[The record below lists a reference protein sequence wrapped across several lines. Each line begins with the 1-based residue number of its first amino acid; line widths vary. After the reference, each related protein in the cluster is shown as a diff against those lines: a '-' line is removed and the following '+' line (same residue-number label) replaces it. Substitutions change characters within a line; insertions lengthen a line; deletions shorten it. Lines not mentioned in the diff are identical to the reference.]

1 MAKPHQTPDHGQVI
15 TAETAQGI
23 LEAGGHPISLSLG
36 DIMMVENALESR
48 SDLQSASQQAAQCL
62 ANGDYAQAVDR
73 YQQLIDTEPQVKA
86 HYWHLGLALL
96 LLGEEADA
104 QTTWML
110 AMMDGDAEQ
119 LEQWTDELAQLLRS
133 QAEQQE
139 ALANHAL
146 GWLLR
151 QHLRE
156 VAPHDLHNLLHLTQ
170 RAIALERFD
179 AEDLTTWGVLEQLRS
194 SAAIDHPSSAIAP
207 DEPTRNA
214 ETTIAP
220 TAGNPTAID
229 HALRLQTLKAV
240 LDYAPRDPALLE
252 FAEAV
257 LEHASDPLSVVHVL
271 MLTAVAI
278 AYEHHCPSLAIRYVE
293 LCRSVCPHDLEI
305 LSHRSTFY
313 QNAGQHEQGI
323 ETAREWCILARSL
336 PEQVFGAF
344 LLLRALTRA
353 GGYWKEIFELAAL
366 QESLLRSL
374 AESQTAPL
382 DQSTTLRL
390 VTTTFFLPYV
400 RDDLEH
406 NRLAQNHLF
415 QLCQS
420 SIRAYAAE
428 AATRYQQG
436 LARRRDRPEPRQ
448 RLRIGYFSHCLRRHS
463 VGWLSRWLIQ
473 HHDRDQFE
481 LYGYFWNYHQ
491 GNDPLQDWFVE
502 QVDHARKLGRDG
514 LAIAEQIYQD
524 DIDLLLDLDSITADV
539 CSEVLALKPAPIQ
552 ATWLGWDASGL
563 PAIDYFIAD
572 PYVLSDAADAH
583 YAEKIWRL
591 PHTYLAVD
599 GFEVGIPT
607 LRRDDLGIPADAI
620 IYLSGQS
627 ASKRHPETV
636 RSQLRI
642 LAAVPNSYLLI
653 KGITDDQAIQTY
665 FTQVAEAEGVASDR
679 LRFLPE
685 VPAEAVHRANLA
697 IADVVLDTYPY
708 NGATTTMETLWMG
721 IPLVTRVGEQ
731 FASRN
736 SYTMMVNAGIEEGI
750 AWTNE
755 AYVEWGIRF
764 GKEVELRQHVAWKLK
779 RSRQTAPL
787 WNAKQFTRE
796 MEQAYKQMWQAYTAR

>member
-1 MAKPHQTPDHGQVI
+1 
-15 TAETAQGI
+15 
-23 LEAGGHPISLSLG
+23 
-36 DIMMVENALESR
+36 MMIENALEPR
-48 SDLQSASQQAAQCL
+48 SDWQQAALCL
-62 ANGDYAQAVDR
+62 ANGEYGQAVDR
-73 YQQLIDTEPQVKA
+73 YQQLIDVEPHIKA
-86 HYWHLGLALL
+86 HYWHFGLASL
-96 LLGEEADA
+96 LLGEEAEA
-104 QTTWML
+104 QTAWML
-110 AMMDGDAEQ
+110 AMMDGEAEQ
-119 LEQWTDELAQLLRS
+119 IEQWTDELAQCLRS

-139 ALANHAL
+139 TIPNHERA
-146 GWLLR
+146 WLLR
-151 QHLRE
+151 QHLRA
-156 VAPHDLHNLLHLTQ
+156 VAPQDVHNLLCLTQ
-170 RAIALERFD
+170 RAIEVDRF
-179 AEDLTTWGVLEQLRS
+179 AGEDLAAWGLIERLRS
-194 SAAIDHPSSAIAP
+194 AAASPASIDQASLI
-207 DEPTRNA
+207 
-214 ETTIAP
+214 
-220 TAGNPTAID
+220 
-229 HALRLQTLKAV
+229 QTLQAALKHASG
-240 LDYAPRDPALLE
+240 DPALLD
-252 FAEAV
+252 FAEAA
-257 LEHASDPLSVVHVL
+257 LDIAADPLAVVNLFMLTSVVV
-271 MLTAVAI
+271 
-278 AYEHHCPSLAIRYVE
+278 AYELHCPSLAVRYVQ
-293 LCRSVCPHDLEI
+293 LCQKICPQDLEI
-305 LSHRSTFY
+305 LSHLSTFY

-353 GGYWKEIFELAAL
+353 GGYWKEIFELASL
-366 QESLLRSL
+366 QASLLRSL
-374 AESQTAPL
+374 AESQTEPL

-400 RDDLEH
+400 RDNLED
-406 NRLAQNHLF
+406 NRRAQNHLF
-415 QLCQS
+415 RLCQS

-436 LARRRDRPEPRQ
+436 LARRRDRPEGHR

-463 VGWLSRWLIQ
+463 VGWLARWLIQ
-473 HHDRDQFE
+473 HHDREQFE

-491 GNDPLQDWFVE
+491 GNDSLQDWFVE

-524 DIDLLLDLDSITADV
+524 DIDILIDLDSITADV

-572 PYVLSDAADAH
+572 PYVLSETADAH
-583 YAEKIWRL
+583 YTEKIWRL
-591 PHTYLAVD
+591 PQTYLAVD

-636 RSQLRI
+636 RSQLQI
-642 LAAVPNSYLLI
+642 IAAVPNSYLLI

-665 FTQVAEAEGVASDR
+665 FNQVAAAEGVTSDR

-685 VPAEAVHRANLA
+685 VPAEAVHRANLG

-736 SYTMMVNAGIEEGI
+736 SYTMLVNAGIEEGI

-764 GKEVELRQHVAWKLK
+764 GNETALRQHVAWKLK

-796 MEQAYKQMWQAYTAR
+796 MEQAYQQMWQAYVAP

>member
-1 MAKPHQTPDHGQVI
+1 
-15 TAETAQGI
+15 
-23 LEAGGHPISLSLG
+23 
-36 DIMMVENALESR
+36 MMVENGLETR
-48 SDLQSASQQAAQCL
+48 SDWQQAAQCL
-62 ANGDYAQAVDR
+62 ANGDYTQAIER
-73 YQQLIDTEPQVKA
+73 YQALIEAEPQIKA
-86 HYWHLGLALL
+86 HYWQLGLAAL

-104 QTTWML
+104 QTAWML
-110 AMMDGDAEQ
+110 AMMDGDAQ
-119 LEQWTDELAQLLRS
+119 QIEQWTDELAQFLRS
-133 QAEQQE
+133 HAEQQE
-139 ALANHAL
+139 ATAHHELA
-146 GWLLR
+146 WLLR

-170 RAIALERFD
+170 RAIELHRFTG
-179 AEDLTTWGVLEQLRS
+179 EDLAAWGLVEQLRS
-194 SAAIDHPSSAIAP
+194 TAFTDPTSTDPAFIDPTDRQPSV
-207 DEPTRNA
+207 RN
-214 ETTIAP
+214 P
-220 TAGNPTAID
+220 TASQPSALDPVSNPTAID
-229 HALRLQTLKAV
+229 QALLVQTLQAV
-240 LDYAPRDPALLE
+240 LQNDPRDPSLLE

-257 LEHASDPLSVVHVL
+257 LDRATDPLSVVNVL
-271 MLTAVAI
+271 MLTSVAI
-278 AYEHHCPSLAIRYVE
+278 AYERHCPSLAIRYVQ
-293 LCRSVCPHDLEI
+293 LCQKVCPQDLEI
-305 LSHRSTFY
+305 LSHLSTFY
-313 QNAGQHEQGI
+313 QNAEQHEQGI
-323 ETAREWCILARSL
+323 ETARAWCLLARSL

-353 GGYWKEIFELAAL
+353 GGYWKEIFELASL

-374 AESQTAPL
+374 AASQTEPL

-400 RDDLEH
+400 RDDLKG
-406 NRLAQNHLF
+406 NRQAQNHLMT
-415 QLCQS
+415 LCQA

-436 LARRRDRPEPRQ
+436 LALRRDRPERHR

-463 VGWLSRWLIQ
+463 VGWLARWLLQ
-473 HHDRDQFE
+473 HHDREQFE
-481 LYGYFWNYHQ
+481 LYGYFWNYHP
-491 GNDPLQDWFVE
+491 GNDALQDWFVE

-514 LAIAEQIYQD
+514 LAIAEQIFQD
-524 DIDLLLDLDSITADV
+524 DIDILIDLDSITADV

-572 PYVLSDAADAH
+572 PYVLSETAETH

-591 PHTYLAVD
+591 PQTYLAVD
-599 GFEVGIPT
+599 GFEIGIPT

-620 IYLSGQS
+620 VYLSGQS

-636 RSQLRI
+636 RSQLQI
-642 LAAVPNSYLLI
+642 IAAVPNSYLLI
-653 KGITDDQAIQTY
+653 KGITDDRAIQTY
-665 FTQVAEAEGVASDR
+665 FAQVAEAEGVARDR

-685 VPAEAVHRANLA
+685 VPAEAVHRANLT

-764 GKEVELRQHVAWKLK
+764 GKEPALRQHVAWKLQ

-796 MEQAYKQMWQAYTAR
+796 MEQAYKQMWQTYTAER

>member
-1 MAKPHQTPDHGQVI
+1 
-15 TAETAQGI
+15 
-23 LEAGGHPISLSLG
+23 
-36 DIMMVENALESR
+36 MMVDNALET
-48 SDLQSASQQAAQCL
+48 QSNTQQAARCL
-62 ANGDYAQAVDR
+62 ANGEYAQAVDR
-73 YQQLIDTEPQVKA
+73 YQQLIEAEPQIKA
-86 HYWHLGLALL
+86 HYWQLGLASL

-104 QTTWML
+104 QTAWMI

-119 LEQWTDELAQLLRS
+119 IEQWTEELAEFLRS
-133 QAEQQE
+133 HAEQQE
-139 ALANHAL
+139 AVANRELA
-146 GWLLR
+146 WLLR

-156 VAPHDLHNLLHLTQ
+156 VSPHDLHNLLHLTQ
-170 RAIALERFD
+170 RAIELKRFTG
-179 AEDLTTWGVLEQLRS
+179 EDLAAWGLIDQLRS
-194 SAAIDHPSSAIAP
+194 VASND
-207 DEPTRNA
+207 
-214 ETTIAP
+214 P
-220 TAGNPTAID
+220 TAVD
-229 HALRLQTLKAV
+229 QALLVQTLQAA
-240 LDYAPRDPALLE
+240 LEHDPREPALLD
-252 FAEAV
+252 FAEIV
-257 LEHASDPLSVVHVL
+257 LDRASDQLSVVNLL
-271 MLTAVAI
+271 MLTSVAI
-278 AYEHHCPSLAIRYVE
+278 AYERHCPSLAVRYVQ
-293 LCRSVCPHDLEI
+293 LCQKVCPQDLEI
-305 LSHRSTFY
+305 LSHLSTFY

-323 ETAREWCILARSL
+323 ETAREWCMLARSL
-336 PEQVFGAF
+336 PDQVFGAF

-353 GGYWKEIFELAAL
+353 GGYWKEIFELASL

-374 AESQTAPL
+374 ADSQTAPL

-400 RDDLEH
+400 RDALEG
-406 NRLAQNHLF
+406 NRRAQNHLMT
-415 QLCQS
+415 LCQS

-428 AATRYQQG
+428 AATRYEQG
-436 LARRRDRPEPRQ
+436 LALRRDRPERHR

-463 VGWLSRWLIQ
+463 VGWLARWLMQ
-473 HHDRDQFE
+473 HHDREQFE
-481 LYGYFWNYHQ
+481 LHGYFWNYHQ
-491 GNDPLQDWFVE
+491 VDDPLQDWFVE
-502 QVDHARKLGRDG
+502 QVDHAHKLGRDG

-524 DIDLLLDLDSITADV
+524 DIDILLDLDSITADV
-539 CSEVLALKPAPIQ
+539 CSEVMALKPAPIQ

-572 PYVLSDAADAH
+572 PYVLSEAADAH

-591 PHTYLAVD
+591 PQTYLAVD
-599 GFEVGIPT
+599 GFEIGIPT
-607 LRRDDLGIPADAI
+607 LRRDALGIPADAI
-620 IYLSGQS
+620 VYLSGQS

-636 RSQLRI
+636 RSQLQI
-642 LAAVPNSYLLI
+642 IAAVPNSYLFI
-653 KGITDDQAIQTY
+653 KGITDDRAIQTY

-750 AWTNE
+750 AWTKE

-764 GKEVELRQHVAWKLK
+764 GKEPALRQQVAWKLQQ
-779 RSRQTAPL
+779 SRQTAPL

-796 MEQAYKQMWQAYTAR
+796 MEQAYQQMWQAYIAR

>member
-1 MAKPHQTPDHGQVI
+1 MTNRSRLI
-15 TAETAQGI
+15 TAETAKGI
-23 LEAGGHPISLSLG
+23 LEAGGHPISLGIG
-36 DIMMVENALESR
+36 DIMMVQDA
-48 SDLQSASQQAAQCL
+48 SDTQSNWQQAALCL
-62 ANGDYAQAVDR
+62 AKGDYGQAIDR
-73 YQQLIDTEPQVKA
+73 YQQLIDAEPQVKA
-86 HYWHLGLALL
+86 HYWHLGLASL
-96 LLGEEADA
+96 LLGEEAEA
-104 QTTWML
+104 QTVWMM

-119 LEQWTDELAQLLRS
+119 IEQWTDELAQFLRS

-139 ALANHAL
+139 ASANHELA
-146 GWLLR
+146 WLLR
-151 QHLRE
+151 QYLRE
-156 VAPHDLHNLLHLTQ
+156 VAPHDVHNLLHLIQ
-170 RAIALERFD
+170 RAIELNRF
-179 AEDLTTWGVLEQLRS
+179 AGEDLAAWGVTELLRS
-194 SAAIDHPSSAIAP
+194 ATSNPAVIDQ
-207 DEPTRNA
+207 
-214 ETTIAP
+214 
-220 TAGNPTAID
+220 
-229 HALRLQTLKAV
+229 ALLTQALQTVLK
-240 LDYAPRDPALLE
+240 YAPRDPALLD
-252 FAEAV
+252 FAAV
-257 LEHASDPLSVVHVL
+257 VLDLAADPLAVVHTL
-271 MLTAVAI
+271 MLTSVVI
-278 AYEHHCPSLAIRYVE
+278 AYELNCPSLAIRYVQ
-293 LCRSVCPHDLEI
+293 LCQKRCPQDLEV
-305 LSHRSTFY
+305 LSHLSTFY

-336 PEQVFGAF
+336 PDQVFGAF

-353 GGYWKEIFELAAL
+353 GGYWKEIFELASL

-374 AESQTAPL
+374 ADSQTAPL
-382 DQSTTLRL
+382 DQSTALRL

-400 RDDLEH
+400 RDDLEG
-406 NRLAQNHLF
+406 NRLAQNHLLT
-415 QLCQS
+415 LCQS
-420 SIRAYAAE
+420 SIRTYAAE

-436 LARRRDRPEPRQ
+436 LARRRDRPDTHQ
-448 RLRIGYFSHCLRRHS
+448 RRRIGYFSHCMRRHS
-463 VGWLSRWLIQ
+463 VGWLSRWLLQ
-473 HHDRDQFE
+473 HHDREQFE

-491 GNDPLQDWFVE
+491 GNDSLQDWFVE

-524 DIDLLLDLDSITADV
+524 DIDILIDLDSITADV
-539 CSEVLALKPAPIQ
+539 CSEVMALKPAPIQ

-572 PYVLSDAADAH
+572 PYVLSDAAEAH

-591 PHTYLAVD
+591 PQTYLAVD
-599 GFEVGIPT
+599 GFEIGIPT

-642 LAAVPNSYLLI
+642 IAAVPNSYLLI
-653 KGITDDQAIQTY
+653 KGITDDRAIQTY
-665 FTQVAEAEGVASDR
+665 FAQVAEAEGVSSGR

-764 GKEVELRQHVAWKLK
+764 GKDAALRQQVAWKLQ

-796 MEQAYKQMWQAYTAR
+796 MEHAYKQMWQAYIER

>member
-1 MAKPHQTPDHGQVI
+1 MEP
-15 TAETAQGI
+15 
-23 LEAGGHPISLSLG
+23 
-36 DIMMVENALESR
+36 R
-48 SDLQSASQQAAQCL
+48 SDEQQAALCL
-62 ANGDYAQAVDR
+62 ASGKYGQAVEQ
-73 YQQLIDTEPQVKA
+73 YQQLIDMEPHVKA
-86 HYWHLGLALL
+86 HYWHLGLASL
-96 LLGEEADA
+96 LLGDEAEA

-119 LEQWTDELAQLLRS
+119 IEQWTDELAQFLRS

-139 ALANHAL
+139 ASANHPLA
-146 GWLLR
+146 WLLR

-156 VAPHDLHNLLHLTQ
+156 VAPHDLQNLLHLVQ
-170 RAIALERFD
+170 RAIELDRF
-179 AEDLTTWGVLEQLRS
+179 AEEDLAAWDTIELLRS
-194 SAAIDHPSSAIAP
+194 TAAIDQ
-207 DEPTRNA
+207 
-214 ETTIAP
+214 
-220 TAGNPTAID
+220 
-229 HALRLQTLKAV
+229 ALLLQTLQAV
-240 LDYAPRDPALLE
+240 LQHTPGDPALLA
-252 FAEAV
+252 FAEAA
-257 LEHASDPLSVVHVL
+257 LDRASDPLPVVHTL
-271 MLTAVAI
+271 MLTSVVI
-278 AYEHHCPSLAIRYVE
+278 AYELHCPSLAIRYVQ
-293 LCRSVCPHDLEI
+293 LCRKVCPQDLEV
-305 LSHRSTFY
+305 LSHLSTFY

-323 ETAREWCILARSL
+323 ETAREWCLLARSL
-336 PEQVFGAF
+336 PDQVFGAF

-353 GGYWKEIFELAAL
+353 GGYWKEIFELVSL
-366 QESLLRSL
+366 QESLLLSL
-374 AESQTAPL
+374 AASQTEPL
-382 DQSTTLRL
+382 NQNTTLRL

-400 RDDLEH
+400 RDNLEH

-420 SIRAYAAE
+420 SVRAYAAE
-428 AATRYQQG
+428 AAERYQEG
-436 LARRRDRPEPRQ
+436 LALRRDRQESHE

-473 HHDRDQFE
+473 HHDRKQFE
-481 LYGYFWNYHQ
+481 LYGYFWNYND
-491 GNDPLQDWFVE
+491 GNDSLQDWFVE

-524 DIDLLLDLDSITADV
+524 DIDILIDLDSITADV
-539 CSEVLALKPAPIQ
+539 CSEVMALKPAPVQ
-552 ATWLGWDASGL
+552 ATWLGWDASGM

-591 PHTYLAVD
+591 PQTYIAVD

-607 LRRDDLGIPADAI
+607 LRRDDLGIPDDAI

-642 LAAVPNSYLLI
+642 IAAVPNSYLLV
-653 KGITDDQAIQTY
+653 KGITDDRAIQTY
-665 FTQVAEAEGVASDR
+665 FAQVAAAEGVTSDR

-685 VPAEAVHRANLA
+685 VSTEAVHRANLS

-736 SYTMMVNAGIEEGI
+736 SYTMMVNAGIKEGI

-755 AYVEWGIRF
+755 EYVEWGIRL
-764 GKEVELRQHVAWKLK
+764 GKEVELRQHVAWKLQ

-796 MEQAYKQMWQAYTAR
+796 MERAYKQMWQAYITQ